1 MYKNLISQKF
11 GLWTVIDYAGSRKNS
26 ENKNVRYWKCKCDCG
41 TVRDVLE
48 QSLKQGLS
56 KSCGCVRSM
65 KIAEVGRTMGVKHG
79 MTNTRLYRIYK
90 HMRNRCYREKD
101 IRYPEYGGRG
111 ITVCDE
117 WMYFEPFAEWAL
129 SNGYSDSLTLDRI
142 DVNGNYSPDNCR
154 WADIITQ
161 ASNKRNVKI
170 YEYNNEKHTIAEWAR
185 IYDMN
190 YKKLWKRLTNGWDI
204 EKALTT

>member
-11 GLWTVIDYAGSRKNS
+11 GLWTVIDCADSRKNA
-26 ENKNVRYWKCKCDCG
+26 ENKNVRYWKCRCDCG

-56 KSCGCVRSM
+56 KSCGCVRAT
-65 KIAEVGRTMGVKHG
+65 KIAEVGRTMGVTHG

-90 HMRNRCYREKD
+90 HMLNRCYREKD
-101 IRYPEYGGRG
+101 IRYSEYGGRG

-117 WMYFEPFAEWAL
+117 WKTFEPFAKWAL
-129 SNGYSDSLTLDRI
+129 TNGYSDSLSLDRI
-142 DVNGNYSPDNCR
+142 DVNGDYSPGNCR
-154 WADIITQ
+154 WADSITQ
-161 ASNKRNVKI
+161 ASNKRNVRL

-185 IYDMN
+185 IYGIN

-204 EKALTT
+204 KRALTT